1 MIIYIEGF
9 GERIKELGRF
19 VGWVVLG
26 IFEVDYYIKE
36 REKERFMFWFL
47 LK

>member
-1 MIIYIEGF
+1 MALVFGISDNIYREGF

-26 IFEVDYYIKE
+26 IFEVGE
-36 REKERFMFWFL
+36 G
-47 LK
+47 